1 MHPPNTP
8 SPWAQMQ
15 PRICSRQ
22 LLVIGHHWLE
32 RENALLSIPELQLQW
47 KRWGGFYWN
56 PYSKHIL
63 LSNRKG
69 EKEPHFL
76 TNLVESHW
84 KSPHKLQ
91 NDSKVPF
98 YPFEMEDLVFG
109 SCKPA
114 AHSQYFM
121 GMAIHCSL
129 NTRRVNRGEYLMHS
143 GVCFLHG
150 TLRLVKSGGN
160 YNLQKFNSVSQ

>member
-8 SPWAQMQ
+8 SPWAHMQ
-15 PRICSRQ
+15 PRTCSRQ
-22 LLVIGHHWLE
+22 LLVIDHHWLE
-32 RENALLSIPELQLQW
+32 RETALLSILELEPQW
-47 KRWGGFYWN
+47 KRWGGFYLI

-98 YPFEMEDLVFG
+98 YPFEMEDLAFG

-121 GMAIHCSL
+121 GMAIHSPWIPD
-129 NTRRVNRGEYLMHS
+129 VWIGERYLMHS
-143 GVCFLHG
+143 GVCFFHG

-160 YNLQKFNSVSQ
+160 YKLQKFNSASQ